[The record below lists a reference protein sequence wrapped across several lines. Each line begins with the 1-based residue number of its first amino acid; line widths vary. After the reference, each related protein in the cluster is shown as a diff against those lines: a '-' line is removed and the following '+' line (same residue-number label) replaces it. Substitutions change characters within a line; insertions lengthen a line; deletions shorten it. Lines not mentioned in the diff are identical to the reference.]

1 MFNFNNFYSILFD
14 VRGEGQVYINR
25 DWNIILYFS
34 LSSGNIINEIL
45 FTKLNFKRKINNL
58 NHAKPW
64 ILSIKVVLRVS
75 SSDMLLH
82 VDEKQIFHTIYN
94 RPSPHFLI
102 AWRNANGFGSNFNCC
117 HEGQI
122 VMLKKYFGNIG
133 AETFDSFCRKYFTH
147 LTITWE
153 CFLENWRSNK
163 NLKLNLQ
170 TLRNL

>member
-1 MFNFNNFYSILFD
+1 MFLSNSIH
-14 VRGEGQVYINR
+14 QI
-25 DWNIILYFS
+25 
-34 LSSGNIINEIL
+34 
-45 FTKLNFKRKINNL
+45 KLQTKINNL
-58 NHAKPW
+58 NYAKPW
-64 ILSIKVVLRVS
+64 ILLINVVLRVS
-75 SSDMLLH
+75 SSDMC
-82 VDEKQIFHTIYN
+82 DMWTKNKYFIQYN

-170 TLRNL
+170 TLYKLIITGRSHITSAAITRQGNSECWQTLT

>member
-1 MFNFNNFYSILFD
+1 MKFY
-14 VRGEGQVYINR
+14 
-25 DWNIILYFS
+25 
-34 LSSGNIINEIL
+34 
-45 FTKLNFKRKINNL
+45 FTKLNFKRKINHL
-58 NHAKPW
+58 NYAKPR

-75 SSDMLLH
+75 SSDMCDMWTKNKH
-82 VDEKQIFHTIYN
+82 FTQYN
-94 RPSPHFLI
+94 SQPPHILF
-102 AWRNANGFGSNFNCC
+102 AWRNANGFESNFNCC

-170 TLRNL
+170 TL

>member
-1 MFNFNNFYSILFD
+1 M
-14 VRGEGQVYINR
+14 
-25 DWNIILYFS
+25 
-34 LSSGNIINEIL
+34 
-45 FTKLNFKRKINNL
+45 
-58 NHAKPW
+58 
-64 ILSIKVVLRVS
+64 LRVRS
-75 SSDMLLH
+75 SEMLLH
-82 VDEKQIFHTIYN
+82 VDKKQIFHTIYN

-170 TLRNL
+170 TLRNLWQHTHYAHLQTCVPVIHLPICICVHTSTPGAMRRMIMIMVTPPTSTWCWNHAHC